1 MAENTVN
8 GLTEEK
14 TGETD
19 LQVLENILVVLKGI
33 EVTITGLK
41 EEITGMKSEIKDVK
55 SESLLCRT
63 NPETCPTARRLAEHI
78 AHDNGRSG
86 RTAGIMGCVSGTGSF
101 LFTLLTSLF
110 GGK

>member
-1 MAENTVN
+1 M
-8 GLTEEK
+8 EEK

-19 LQVLENILVVLKGI
+19 SQVFKRILVAIKGI
-33 EVTITGLK
+33 EVTIKNLRR
-41 EEITGMKSEIKDVK
+41 EITELKSDVKDVK
-55 SESLLCRT
+55 SETLLCRT

-78 AHDNGRSG
+78 AHDNGRTG
-86 RTAGIMGCVSGTGSF
+86 RTAGIMGCISGMGSL